1 MQAKSRVCTE
11 VEEIHA
17 VQESIRQSKEWFMA
31 CAPHAM
37 GLAAKMALHMRQL
50 PTYEQ
55 QLHVIYLANDVLLKR
70 CLHCLHWQ
78 AIATLPIT
86 AGLCGKLLGH
96 GLRI

>member
-1 MQAKSRVCTE
+1 
-11 VEEIHA
+11 
-17 VQESIRQSKEWFMA
+17 MA

-70 CLHCLHWQ
+70 FLHCLHWQ
-78 AIATLPIT
+78 AIATLTIS
-86 AGLCGKLLGH
+86 AASCGLLLGH
-96 GLRI
+96 VIRISQTTPEP